1 MIRKPVFVLLL
12 SLSIAACAGKTAQ
25 PVASYKIGDD
35 DMSCNELKA
44 EMAYIDAQVTKLI
57 PESDKTEKNVAL
69 GVAGALLIVPWF
81 YMDLGDAEKVEIKA
95 YQDRYSALEKIY
107 SRKSCARNPRRNS
120 TPVEQKNNTPQ
131 RLKALKELHE
141 KGAITDE
148 EYQARHREI
157 INSI

>member
-1 MIRKPVFVLLL
+1 MIQKPVFVLIL

-35 DMSCNELKA
+35 KMSCNELKA
-44 EMAYIDAQVTKLI
+44 EMAQINAQVNKLI

-69 GVAGALLIVPWF
+69 GLAGALLIVPWF
-81 YMDLGDAEKVEIKA
+81 YMDLGDAEKVEIQA
-95 YQDRYSALEKIY
+95 YQDRYSALDKIY
-107 SRKSCARNPRRNS
+107 SQKSCSRKSKKTS
-120 TPVEQKNNTPQ
+120 TPVEEKNNTAQ

-148 EYQARHREI
+148 EYQARHRKI